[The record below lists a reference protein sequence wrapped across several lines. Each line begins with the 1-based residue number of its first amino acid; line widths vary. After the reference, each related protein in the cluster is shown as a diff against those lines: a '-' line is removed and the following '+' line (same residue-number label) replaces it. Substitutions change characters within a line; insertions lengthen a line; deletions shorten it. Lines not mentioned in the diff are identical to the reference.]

1 MDGTAAIL
9 YVMML
14 AKGETARTGTLA
26 LIGAQ
31 LGWTG
36 ARAEE
41 PGEAS
46 PAATPPPSVAP
57 ARVATVWFVPAAPSN
72 RPTFF
77 VEIDA
82 RGHLAP
88 APASP
93 ARRAMIE
100 PWRFE
105 PLCVGACS
113 VQLPHGTYSIALG
126 RPGGN
131 ATAMAAL
138 SVTRDTRVVG
148 HYHSARWRR
157 VLGTTVIA
165 TSASVGS
172 LLILAGTM
180 PLACPSDGLHAHG
193 CPAPFLVGRRGGRID
208 LANDATVVG
217 LALGFGEVEQAGQ
230 RRQLEGCVPRTWER
244 PRWLL
249 DGFHHETTGWVCD
262 Q

>member
-1 MDGTAAIL
+1 LAKDNGHRATNPARADAAIL
-9 YVMML
+9 YGIMH
-14 AKGETARTGTLA
+14 AKGGMARTWALA

-31 LGWTG
+31 LGWPV
-36 ARAEE
+36 ARAEG

-46 PAATPPPSVAP
+46 PAATPPSSVAP
-57 ARVATVWFVPAAPSN
+57 ARVATVWFLPAPPSD

-93 ARRAMIE
+93 GRRAMIE
-100 PWRFE
+100 PLRFE

-165 TSASVGS
+165 TSATVGS
-172 LLILAGTM
+172 LLIFASVAPM
-180 PLACPSDGLHAHG
+180 CPSDGP
-193 CPAPFLVGRRGGRID
+193 C
-208 LANDATVVG
+208 N
-217 LALGFGEVEQAGQ
+217 AGS
-230 RRQLEGCVPRTWER
+230 
-244 PRWLL
+244 
-249 DGFHHETTGWVCD
+249 TTGFLWGVGILSLGLVSGILLIATGRD
-262 Q
+262 EAILE